1 MPASPVVSV
10 IMNCRN
16 SAEFLRE
23 AIDSVYAQTFQDW
36 EIIFWD
42 NCSTDQSP
50 QIAQSYIGKPASSAN
65 GVNPVVGPAA
75 TSAAAPAATP
85 RTPEAP
91 VTPPASP
98 PANPATSGLAYE
110 RMRYFRAETPTLLG
124 EARNLAIAKSTAP
137 FIAFLDCDDL
147 WLPEKL
153 EKQVQL
159 FNNPKVGLVCTDTI
173 SFSENRDLSHMFK
186 LAAPH
191 RGMAFAQLLTAGWIS
206 MSSAMIRRQALNELD
221 CWFDPVFNVA
231 EEADLFY
238 RIAYSWELDYV
249 NAPLTRWRVHES
261 NTTFKKYH
269 QFADETRL
277 ILRKHL
283 NLYPGYAEKY
293 PQLVALLTRRSAFQ
307 KGVALWRD
315 GYAKAAR
322 KELSP
327 WVTGS
332 AKFMVFWLATWLP
345 GKSFDK
351 LARIYQVLP
360 KFLRR

>member
-1 MPASPVVSV
+1 MSAFPVVSV

-23 AIDSVYAQTFQDW
+23 AINSVYAQTFQDW

-50 QIAQSYIGKPASSAN
+50 QIAQSYIGKPVSSKNVVSPVVAPSKPDASASPQANLSASHSASS
-65 GVNPVVGPAA
+65 
-75 TSAAAPAATP
+75 
-85 RTPEAP
+85 
-91 VTPPASP
+91 
-98 PANPATSGLAYE
+98 LAYE

-124 EARNLAIAKSTAP
+124 EARNLAIAKSAAP

-153 EKQVQL
+153 QKQLEL

-173 SFSENRDLSHMFK
+173 SFSGNRDLSRMFE

-206 MSSAMIRRQALNELD
+206 MSSAMIRRQALDKLD
-221 CWFDPVFNVA
+221 CWFDPAFNVA

-238 RIAYSWELDYV
+238 RIAYDWELDYV

-283 NLYPGYAEKY
+283 DLYPGYAEKY
-293 PQLVALLTRRSAFQ
+293 PQLITLLNRRAAFQ

-322 KELSP
+322 KEISP
-327 WVTGS
+327 WATGS

>member
-1 MPASPVVSV
+1 MFASPVVSV

-23 AIDSVYAQTFQDW
+23 AIDSVYAQTFKGW

-50 QIAQSYIGKPASSAN
+50 EIAQSYIGKFASASN
-65 GVNPVVGPAA
+65 LN
-75 TSAAAPAATP
+75 APDP
-85 RTPEAP
+85 
-91 VTPPASP
+91 SP
-98 PANPATSGLAYE
+98 CPSYE
-110 RMRYFRAETPTLLG
+110 RMRYFRAEKSTLLG
-124 EARNLAIAKSTAP
+124 EARNLAIAKSTAQ
-137 FIAFLDCDDL
+137 FVAFLDCDDL

-153 EKQVQL
+153 EKQLEL
-159 FNNPKVGLVCTDTI
+159 FHNPKVGLVCTDTI
-173 SFSENRDLSHMFK
+173 SFSGNRELSRMFDL
-186 LAAPH
+186 APPH
-191 RGMAFAQLLTAGWIS
+191 RGMAFAELLTAGWIS
-206 MSSAMIRRQALNELD
+206 MSSAMIRREALNGLD

-238 RIAYSWELDYV
+238 RIAYNWELDYV

-283 NLYPGYAEKY
+283 ELYPGYAEKY
-293 PQLVALLTRRSAFQ
+293 PQLISLLTRRAAFQ

-327 WVTGS
+327 WVAGS